1 MVTFSLAVLVLAAT
15 PGPALLSIVAVG
27 SAFGFKQGTR
37 YVLGAL
43 AGANIVILMVISGFA
58 VLLKSFPGLQVL
70 LAGVSLCYLAYI
82 AWQIATAS
90 NALNENKKIKIVGF
104 SDGIFI
110 QLLNPKAYAVALAL
124 FFGFPL
130 LYQSVVIEMLTKLLI
145 VNSIFVPAYMF
156 WLLLGTKFRKLNL
169 SPRSFKIVNRLLAF
183 LMLLAVAFSS
193 ASIILSK

>member
-37 YVLGAL
+37 YVIGAL

-58 VLLKSFPGLQVL
+58 VILKSFPGLQVL
-70 LAGVSLCYLAYI
+70 LAVFSLGYLAYI

-90 NALNENKKIKIVGF
+90 NALNENKKVKIVGF

-130 LYQSVVIEMLTKLLI
+130 FYQSVAIETITKLLI
-145 VNSIFVPAYMF
+145 INSIFVPAYMF
-156 WLLLGTKFRKLNL
+156 WLLLGTKLRKLNL
-169 SPRSFKIVNRLLAF
+169 SLRLRRIVNRLLAL

-193 ASIILSK
+193 ASIILSM

>member
-1 MVTFSLAVLVLAAT
+1 MITFSLAVLVLAAT

-37 YVLGAL
+37 YVIGAL

-58 VLLKSFPGLQVL
+58 PLLTNFPGLRTI
-70 LAGVSLCYLAYI
+70 LAVFSLCYLVYI

-90 NALNENKKIKIVGF
+90 NVLNKNKKVKIVGF

-110 QLLNPKAYAVALAL
+110 QLFNPKAYAVALAL

-130 LYQSVVIEMLTKLLI
+130 FYQNFAIETLTKLI
-145 VNSIFVPAYMF
+145 MVNGIFVPAYMF
-156 WLLLGTKFRKLNL
+156 WLLLGVKLRTLNL
-169 SPRSFKIVNRLLAF
+169 SPRLAKTVNQLLA
-183 LMLLAVAFSS
+183 LSMLLAVVFSS
-193 ASIILSK
+193 SSVTLSM